1 MAEQTP
7 TARALSSRLTEI
19 LRSNIERNTGF
30 IDAGIQARLKAL
42 RPRDIDAIRP
52 PSLSEANGVW
62 VNDTAF
68 CRRLGAV
75 LFDVS
80 DETIDELSIRDYQ
93 VLLAAVYANFTSY
106 LEAGAP

>member
-19 LRSNIERNTGF
+19 LRSNTGF
-30 IDAGIQARLKAL
+30 IDAGIQTRLKAL

-52 PSLSEANGVW
+52 PSLSDANGVW
-62 VNDTAF
+62 VNDPAF